1 MERKYLAAVLI
12 PPAVIVSYSLYFHID
27 LLSVITS
34 VDPLLLAVFLG
45 SYFAQL
51 ILLSVRD
58 SRIAK
63 VTMAKAFKARL
74 LGNAVGL
81 IIPGWAGQ
89 DLTRAAVYSKGGE
102 HIVDSFASSLMEA
115 FYDVTVGS
123 AMFLLLVFLRATPV
137 DLIYILITLGNLVG
151 WSLGAGYVVITSGR
165 VVKAEEKFVKMLK
178 LQEYYHL
185 LQRGKARVRDVTGK
199 KEFLFNSLLTA
210 LGYVVQSVA
219 FYYVVPSLPLDVLV
233 NMTYFAATLIP
244 VPASS
249 GFAELGLSIYFTPKL
264 VLELRILEL
273 LNYSLGFLFIKEVNL
288 RELKKQFDEIRVNGK
303 LPERPGT

>member
-89 DLTRAAVYSKGGE
+89 ELDE
-102 HIVDSFASSLMEA
+102 
-115 FYDVTVGS
+115 GS
-123 AMFLLLVFLRATPV
+123 C
-137 DLIYILITLGNLVG
+137 
-151 WSLGAGYVVITSGR
+151 
-165 VVKAEEKFVKMLK
+165 
-178 LQEYYHL
+178 
-185 LQRGKARVRDVTGK
+185 
-199 KEFLFNSLLTA
+199 
-210 LGYVVQSVA
+210 
-219 FYYVVPSLPLDVLV
+219 VL
-233 NMTYFAATLIP
+233 
-244 VPASS
+244 
-249 GFAELGLSIYFTPKL
+249 
-264 VLELRILEL
+264 
-273 LNYSLGFLFIKEVNL
+273 
-288 RELKKQFDEIRVNGK
+288 
-303 LPERPGT
+303 